1 MYSDINNTLRKTV
14 ILLAVMLLALSALS
28 ARQLT
33 GTGYGADIASAK
45 AAALSDLVSGIRVD
59 IASSTLARQGD
70 GSDGTYGTFDRKVS
84 VTSDVTLQNVRYDVR
99 KSSTAEEKKSGK
111 YVCTASITDS
121 DRQACIDL
129 ASKTAKEINGLWE
142 NAGNEKDMRAVNAAM
157 SLILE
162 KMSVWDSCYL
172 TASMLGYADRIPS
185 YNPEIVPSSVSII
198 AKKAEAAIATAAMEG
213 NLTSSDTS
221 SFTSMYID
229 SLWEQG
235 VSETPTGMNVSS
247 SAYAEGSYDREWKV
261 GEPGPA
267 GGIIVYDKGFAS
279 DGWRYLEIAT
289 EDLPGTYTA
298 IKSARMITSM
308 EAGSGPSNTEALLRA
323 TKNVSGTA
331 VLACAEYESGGYD
344 DWFLPSKGD
353 WDAVYDTMYSDKRL
367 NTGKNSYWS
376 SSLMNTSFTYGFSYK
391 TKKSFTDTYTKK
403 YRVRPMRQF

>member
-1 MYSDINNTLRKTV
+1 MYSDINNTLKKTI
-14 ILLAVMLLALSALS
+14 ILLAVMILAVSALS
-28 ARQLT
+28 ARQMT

-45 AAALSDLVSGIRVD
+45 ASALADLVSGIRVD
-59 IASSTLARQGD
+59 IASLTLARQGD
-70 GSDGTYGTFDRKVS
+70 GSDGTYGTFDKKIN

-111 YVCTASITDS
+111 YICTASISDQDS
-121 DRQACIDL
+121 QSCIDL
-129 ASKTAKEINGLWE
+129 ATKTVKEINSLWE
-142 NAGNEKDMRAVNAAM
+142 NAGKENDARALNAAM

-162 KMSVWDSCYL
+162 KIAVWDSCYL
-172 TASMLGYADRIPS
+172 TASMLGYENRLPS
-185 YNPEIVPSSVSII
+185 YNEEIIPSAVSLI
-198 AKKAEAAIATAAMEG
+198 AKKAEAAIASAAMDG
-213 NLTSSDTS
+213 SLTSSDTS
-221 SFTSMYID
+221 SFASMYID

-235 VSETPTGMNVSS
+235 MTDTASGIKVSS
-247 SAYAEGSYDREWKV
+247 SSVTEGHYDREWKV

-267 GGIIVYDKGFAS
+267 GGIIVYDKGYAS

-298 IKSARMITSM
+298 IKSAKIVTSQ
-308 EAGSGPSNTEALLRA
+308 EVGTGPANTEALLKA

-331 VLACAEYESGGYD
+331 ALACAEYESGGYD

-403 YRVRPMRQF
+403 HRVRPMRQF